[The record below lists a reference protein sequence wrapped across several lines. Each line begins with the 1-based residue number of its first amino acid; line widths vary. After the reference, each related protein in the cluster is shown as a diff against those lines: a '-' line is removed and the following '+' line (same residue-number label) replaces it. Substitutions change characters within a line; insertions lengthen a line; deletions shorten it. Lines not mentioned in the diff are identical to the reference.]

1 MEGTLQERMLAF
13 DPKTY
18 AMSEDEFLKKPI
30 SPRMH
35 KIEVGKMYR
44 LVATMISNGATEEE
58 LERAAKHSE
67 VVLNSRK
74 YFLDYKKS
82 EKDFGI
88 KELEEKYQPEVF
100 YGFRKKAKENED

>member
-1 MEGTLQERMLAF
+1 MEGTLQERVLAF

-35 KIEVGKMYR
+35 KIEVGKIFKLIIAM
-44 LVATMISNGATEEE
+44 SEKGATEEE
-58 LERAAKHSE
+58 LERAVKHSM
-67 VVLNSRK
+67 VVIDSQK
-74 YFLDYKKS
+74 HFLDYKKS

-88 KELEEKYQPEVF
+88 KELQEKYQPEIYV
-100 YGFRKKAKENED
+100 FRKKAKENEN